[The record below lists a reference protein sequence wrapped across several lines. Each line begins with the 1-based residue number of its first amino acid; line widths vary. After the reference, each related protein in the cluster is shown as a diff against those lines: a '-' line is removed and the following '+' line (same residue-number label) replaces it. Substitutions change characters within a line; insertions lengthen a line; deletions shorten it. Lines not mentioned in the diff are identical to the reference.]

1 MNKLKRCVADLRFT
15 NTFTRELI
23 PDPRTPGEPLVRPT
37 TRSPV
42 ARTPRQ
48 VLGAHFSYTEPDQT
62 PNPVLVSASA
72 PCAELLDIDLLE
84 TLKTPSERDAFLGLV
99 SGNSVPAAT
108 NPWSLCYGGHQ
119 FGSWAAQLGDGR
131 AITIGEVTNSR
142 NEKWE
147 VQLKGAGMTPYSRFA
162 DGYAVL
168 RSSIREYLCSE
179 AMHHL
184 GVPTTRALSIVGS
197 TRPVQR
203 ETQETGAVVCRLA
216 PTWVRFG
223 NFELFISRGDIPNM
237 RKLADWVIDNH
248 FADVVNGGDSQKGR
262 YSSWLTDVVRR
273 TAVMIAHWQAVGFC
287 HGVMNTDN
295 MSVLGLTLD
304 YGPFQFLDKYDPEY
318 ICNHS
323 DTSGRYSFDS
333 QPGVGFWN
341 LTKLASTISPL
352 IVAEVGDS
360 RTKAEETLR
369 EILATYP
376 VVFHNT
382 YRELMCKKL
391 GLRTVRSDDLD
402 EIITPLMDVLG
413 KVQPDYSLFF
423 RSLST
428 DFKLAASHDEDA
440 AAAAAV
446 LSAASANQASCKNR
460 NGGASSSSSASS
472 ATAAPPL
479 AGALEA
485 WYAKYR
491 ARLLSELPASPA
503 PVETAAADQQQ
514 QPPQPNGNINGTPT
528 PTAPSSSSST
538 TSSPHSSPPA
548 ILPLPSSS
556 SSSSSSINHHPQ
568 SFLAHEDALRTT
580 RMKRA
585 NPKYILRNHL
595 AQQVIEQAEQG
606 DFNGVN
612 ELLRLLQDPFQD
624 GTLEEQ
630 GRWAG
635 PVPSWAL
642 ELKLSCS
649 S

>member
-15 NTFTRELI
+15 NNFTRELI
-23 PDPRTPGEPLVRPT
+23 PDARTPGEPLVRPT
-37 TRSPV
+37 SRSPV

-48 VLGAHFSYTEPDQT
+48 VLGAHFSYTEPEQT

-72 PCAELLDIDLLE
+72 PCAELLDIDLSE
-84 TLKTPSERDAFLGLV
+84 TLKNPSERDAFLGLV
-99 SGNSVPAAT
+99 SGNTVPAGT

-184 GVPTTRALSIVGS
+184 GVPTTRALALVGS

-237 RKLADWVIDNH
+237 RKLADWVIDTH
-248 FADVVNGGDSQKGR
+248 FADIADRGDFQKGR
-262 YSSWLTDVVRR
+262 YSAWLTEVVRR

-295 MSVLGLTLD
+295 MSILGLTLD

-360 RTKAEETLR
+360 RSKAEQTLR

-376 VVFHNT
+376 VVFHET

-391 GLRTVRSDDLD
+391 GLRTVRADDLD
-402 EIITPLMDVLG
+402 EIVTPLMDVLG
-413 KVQPDYSLFF
+413 KVQPDYSIFF
-423 RSLST
+423 RSLTT
-428 DFKLAASHDEDA
+428 DFKLAASQDENA

-446 LSAASANQASCKNR
+446 VAAAAANQASSCKNR
-460 NGGASSSSSASS
+460 GGSSSSSA
-472 ATAAPPL
+472 AAADAPPPL
-479 AGALEA
+479 AGALQA

-491 ARLLSELPASPA
+491 ARLLSELPTAVA
-503 PVETAAADQQQ
+503 ETTADQQQ
-514 QPPQPNGNINGTPT
+514 QPPQPNGKLNGTDT
-528 PTAPSSSSST
+528 STTSSSSST
-538 TSSPHSSPPA
+538 ASSQPPQPSPP
-548 ILPLPSSS
+548 PS
-556 SSSSSSINHHPQ
+556 NHSQ
-568 SFLAHEDALRTT
+568 SLLADEDALRTE

-606 DFNGVN
+606 DFSGVN

-624 GTLEEQ
+624 GTAEEQ
-630 GRWAG
+630 ERWAG

-642 ELKLSCS
+642 EMKLSCS

>member
-1 MNKLKRCVADLRFT
+1 MNKLKRCIADLRFT
-15 NTFTRELI
+15 NSFTRELI
-23 PDPRTPGEPLVRPT
+23 PDARTPGEPLVRPT
-37 TRSPV
+37 SRSPV

-48 VLGAHFSYTEPDQT
+48 VLGAHFSYTEPEQT

-72 PCAELLDIDLLE
+72 PCAELLDIDLPE
-84 TLKTPSERDAFLGLV
+84 TLKNPSERDAFLGLA
-99 SGNSVPAAT
+99 SGNTVPAGT

-184 GVPTTRALSIVGS
+184 GVPTTRALALVGS

-237 RKLADWVIDNH
+237 RKLADWVIDTH
-248 FADVVNGGDSQKGR
+248 FADVVNSGDSQKGQ
-262 YSSWLTDVVRR
+262 YSAWLTEVVRR

-295 MSVLGLTLD
+295 MSILGLTLD

-360 RTKAEETLR
+360 RTKAEQTLR

-376 VVFHNT
+376 VVFHET

-391 GLRTVRSDDLD
+391 GLRTARADDLD
-402 EIITPLMDVLG
+402 EIVTPLMEVLG
-413 KVQPDYSLFF
+413 KVQPDYSMFF

-428 DFKLAASHDEDA
+428 DFKLAANQDEDA
-440 AAAAAV
+440 ATAAAV
-446 LSAASANQASCKNR
+446 LAAASVNQVSCKNR
-460 NGGASSSSSASS
+460 GGSSSSSA
-472 ATAAPPL
+472 AADALPPL

-491 ARLLSELPASPA
+491 ARLLSELPATTSA
-503 PVETAAADQQQ
+503 AETTADQQQ
-514 QPPQPNGNINGTPT
+514 QSPQPNGKLSG
-528 PTAPSSSSST
+528 ADAST
-538 TSSPHSSPPA
+538 T
-548 ILPLPSSS
+548 SSS
-556 SSSSSSINHHPQ
+556 SSSSPASSQPPQ
-568 SFLAHEDALRTT
+568 SPPPPRTTNRSPPSSDYSQSLLAREDALRTE

-595 AQQVIEQAEQG
+595 AQQVIEKAEQG
-606 DFNGVN
+606 DFSGVN

-624 GTLEEQ
+624 GTAEEQ
-630 GRWAG
+630 ERWAG

-642 ELKLSCS
+642 EMKLSCS

>member
-1 MNKLKRCVADLRFT
+1 MNKLKRCVGDLRFT
-15 NTFTRELI
+15 NSFTRELV
-23 PDPRTPGEPLVRPT
+23 PDARTPGEPLVRPAV
-37 TRSPV
+37 RNPV

-48 VLGAHFSYTEPDQT
+48 VVGAHFSYTEPETT

-72 PCAELLDIDLLE
+72 PCAELLDIDLE
-84 TLKTPSERDAFLGLV
+84 QTLNDPKERDAFLGLV
-99 SGNSVPAAT
+99 SGNSVPART

-131 AITIGEVTNSR
+131 AISIGEVTSSR

-223 NFELFISRGDIPNM
+223 NFELFISRGDIGNM
-237 RKLADWVIDNH
+237 RKLADWVINNH
-248 FADVVNGGDSQKGR
+248 FPDIVGSAGGAGAPPAKGK
-262 YSSWLTDVVRR
+262 YALWLTEVTRR

-295 MSVLGLTLD
+295 MSILGLTLD
-304 YGPFQFLDKYDPEY
+304 YGPFQILDKYDPEY
-318 ICNHS
+318 IY
-323 DTSGRYSFDS
+323 TSGRYSFDS
-333 QPGVGFWN
+333 QPGIGFWN

-352 IVAEVGDS
+352 IVQEVGDS
-360 RTKAEETLR
+360 REKAEQCLR

-376 VVFHNT
+376 TVFHET

-391 GLRTVRSDDLD
+391 GFRTVRADDLE
-402 EIITPLMDVLG
+402 EIVNPLMEVLS
-413 KVQPDYSLFF
+413 KVQPDYSMFF

-428 DFKLAASHDEDA
+428 DFKLAAPVGDGNTTATAPA
-440 AAAAAV
+440 AAKV
-446 LSAASANQASCKNR
+446 SEGGCKNR
-460 NGGASSSSSASS
+460 RGASPSVSP
-472 ATAAPPL
+472 PPL
-479 AGALEA
+479 AGPLEA

-491 ARLLSELPASPA
+491 ARLLSELS
-503 PVETAAADQQQ
+503 TQQQ
-514 QPPQPNGNINGTPT
+514 HQQASDNVNGINGDASIT
-528 PTAPSSSSST
+528 SSSST
-538 TSSPHSSPPA
+538 ASSAPASASASSPPSA
-548 ILPLPSSS
+548 PLSQPPSEAV
-556 SSSSSSINHHPQ
+556 
-568 SFLAHEDALRTT
+568 LAQEDAARAT
-580 RMKRA
+580 RMKKA

-595 AQQVIEQAEQG
+595 AQQVIEQAEKG
-606 DFNGVN
+606 EFEGVR
-612 ELLRLLQDPFQD
+612 ELLRLLQDPFQE
-624 GTLEEQ
+624 GTPEEQ
-630 GRWAG
+630 ERWAG
-635 PVPSWAL
+635 PVPTWAL